1 MWMAIEELGTDAR
14 YQYPARDYARYEHRE
29 REDGHQSPGSE
40 SDAADGTSNTLR
52 INMGPGFFH
61 RHLPVS
67 APDLHMPDL
76 LHTIYLRLFKH
87 MMDWIHGF
95 LKKHA
100 RLQSFDDAWK
110 TLPSYPGFFIPK
122 KAYREI
128 TQWQGKEIR
137 NLRHFLLGVLAV
149 TL

>member
-1 MWMAIEELGTDAR
+1 MENVALHGVKSNTCPKCEVPLEELGNDAR
-14 YQYPARDYARYEHRE
+14 YEYPVRDYARYELRE

-40 SDAADGTSNTLR
+40 SDAADWTSNTHR
-52 INMGPGFFH
+52 INMEPGIFDGLH
-61 RHLPVS
+61 QVL

-87 MMDWIHGF
+87 MMDWIHSF

-110 TLPSYPGFFIPK
+110 TLPPYPGFFIPQN
-122 KAYREI
+122 AYVRLRS
-128 TQWQGKEIR
+128 GKEKR
-137 NLRHFLLGVLAV
+137 
-149 TL
+149 